1 MSSKFAIITPYHK
14 ESQYLLEECVRSVLS
29 QSVATDHIL
38 VSDGHPNE
46 WLTEWASRANR
57 LRHISL
63 PHEHKDYGGVARAMG
78 SLMAIGEEYDGFGWL
93 DADNFLSPNHVE
105 SCIQHKDSCD
115 YVIARRLHVLYD
127 GVSYVHMDEEEHT
140 DTNCFFLF
148 PSAFKT
154 ALAWATIPKKW
165 APVGDR
171 CFTRIIQS
179 QDLQEHRLKT
189 PTVHYRL
196 MYDIHY
202 KNLGLPVP
210 SEVKPLPEVH
220 YEQMDW

>member
-14 ESQYLLEECVRSVLS
+14 ESDYLLDKCIESVRNQTVP
-29 QSVATDHIL
+29 TTHIL
-38 VSDGHPNE
+38 VADGWSKA
-46 WLTEWASRANR
+46 WLVGHKAPY
-57 LRHISL
+57 LRHITL
-63 PHEHKDYGGVARAMG
+63 PYEHKDYGGVARAMG

-105 SCIQHKDSCD
+105 SCIQYKDSCD

-127 GVSYVHMDEEEHT
+127 GESYVHLDEEEEHT

-148 PSAFKT
+148 PSAFKI

-171 CFTRIIQS
+171 CFTRIIQN

-196 MYDIHY
+196 MYAIHY
-202 KNLGLPVP
+202 EKLGLPVP
-210 SEVKPLPEVH
+210 PEAKPLPECD
-220 YEQMDW
+220 YERMDW